1 MVKNNEMNKID
12 ILNIQEYIQESV
24 VFILKIA

>member
-1 MVKNNEMNKID
+1 MVKNNKMNKID